1 MKIIEFYI
9 LLFALFTGKWYNENE
24 KPIATYSF
32 TAPVLQVHINDYVIY
47 AITTESVE
55 THTSRIGHKLFNN
68 RFEYPSL
75 AEIFPEES
83 SPDVS
88 APIAVVGL
96 CSFIHVQYVCVNRNN
111 VVLISNGAL
120 NASNLNDSNNTA
132 LKRRS
137 TGEGKRNIAAR
148 FIAEAKAKHNMLR
161 NSYSNQQSV
170 TNEWTLYNLEVPP
183 VEQVVDDLETI
194 AETYRSASSSNF
206 YDLMEEA
213 HVMLRMSTS
222 LQFNK
227 LDEVRESQLRFKFMT
242 NCRKLADFSIR
253 SKKKEIHMQASGFY
267 KMCNLQLSE
276 IYENYINNFLYMDE
290 EDKFGSDIQETPTP
304 GDDDSIEAQQL
315 FGLIYT
321 VKLFLMQLGTD
332 RLKALFLN
340 QLVKPFFT
348 PSRVVKQGFTQ
359 VPLSLEFLNLFI
371 KYSPEDIPQVMLG
384 SPVVADSISGEII
397 NYLKF
402 LDTL

>member
-1 MKIIEFYI
+1 MIDIRPKGIQNYSIS
-9 LLFALFTGKWYNENE
+9 GKWYNENE

-32 TAPVLQVHINDYVIY
+32 TAPVLQVHINDYIIY

-75 AEIFPEES
+75 AELFPEES
-83 SPDVS
+83 SPDVN

-96 CSFIHVQYVCVNRNN
+96 SSFIHVQYICVNRHH

-120 NASNLNDSNNTA
+120 ATSVNDSA
-132 LKRRS
+132 VKRRS

-148 FIAEAKAKHNMLR
+148 FIAEAKAKHNLLR
-161 NSYSNQQSV
+161 NNHTNQQSV
-170 TNEWTLYNLEVPP
+170 TNEWTLYNLEVPS
-183 VEQVVDDLETI
+183 VEQVVLDLETI
-194 AETYRSASSSNF
+194 AETYRAASSSNF

-213 HVMLRMSTS
+213 HVMLRMSIS
-222 LQFNK
+222 LQFDK
-227 LDEVRESQLRFKFMT
+227 LSEERESLLRCRFME

-253 SKKKEIHMQASGFY
+253 SKKKEIYMQASGFY
-267 KMCNLQLSE
+267 KMCNLQLPE
-276 IYENYINNFLYMDE
+276 IYANFINNLLYID
-290 EDKFGSDIQETPTP
+290 EDKEDLEQSPVTP
-304 GDDDSIEAQQL
+304 GDDTSEMIKPQL
-315 FGLIYT
+315 LAGLIYT
-321 VKLFLMQLGTD
+321 VKLFLMSLGTN
-332 RLKALFLN
+332 RLNASFLN

-348 PSRVVKQGFTQ
+348 PSRVVKQGFSQ

-371 KYSPEDIPQVMLG
+371 KYSPEDIPQIMLD

-402 LDTL
+402 VDNL

>member
-1 MKIIEFYI
+1 MLCI
-9 LLFALFTGKWYNENE
+9 FTGKWYNENE
-24 KPIATYSF
+24 KPIAIYSF

-47 AITTESVE
+47 AVTTESVE

-68 RFEYPSL
+68 RFEYPSI
-75 AEIFPEES
+75 AELFPEES
-83 SPDVS
+83 SPDVN

-96 CSFIHVQYVCVNRNN
+96 CSFMHVQYVCVNRNN
-111 VVLISNGAL
+111 LVLISNGAL
-120 NASNLNDSNNTA
+120 SATNNSNSTDNA

-148 FIAEAKAKHNMLR
+148 LLAEAKAKHNLLR
-161 NSYSNQQSV
+161 GTYSNQQSV

-227 LDEVRESQLRFKFMT
+227 LTEEKEALLRLKFMS

-276 IYENYINNFLYMDE
+276 IYANYISNYLYIDE
-290 EDKFGSDIQETPTP
+290 EKCQDLQKLPTP
-304 GDDDSIEAQQL
+304 GDDSTIEPEQL
-315 FGLIYT
+315 HGLIYT
-321 VKLFLMQLGTD
+321 VKLFLMNLGTD
-332 RLKALFLN
+332 RLKASFLN

-359 VPLSLEFLNLFI
+359 VSLSLEFLNLFI
-371 KYSPEDIPQVMLG
+371 KYSPEDIPAVMLG

-402 LDTL
+402 LDNL

>member
-1 MKIIEFYI
+1 MIAYYIISLYK
-9 LLFALFTGKWYNENE
+9 GKWYNENE
-24 KPIATYSF
+24 KPIAIYSF

-47 AITTESVE
+47 AVTTDSVE

-68 RFEYPSL
+68 RFEYPSIAQL
-75 AEIFPEES
+75 FPEES
-83 SPDVS
+83 SPDVN
-88 APIAVVGL
+88 APIAVIGL

-111 VVLISNGAL
+111 VVLISNGAVNSL
-120 NASNLNDSNNTA
+120 SAAVSNDCNNTA

-148 FIAEAKAKHNMLR
+148 LIAEAKAKHSMLR
-161 NSYSNQQSV
+161 SSYSNQQSV
-170 TNEWTLYNLEVPP
+170 NNEWTLYNLEIPL
-183 VEQVVDDLETI
+183 VEQVVDDLESI
-194 AETYRSASSSNF
+194 AETYRTASSSNF

-227 LDEVRESQLRFKFMT
+227 LTEEREANLRLKFMA

-253 SKKKEIHMQASGFY
+253 STKKEIYMQASGFY

-276 IYENYINNFLYMDE
+276 IYENYVNNFPYVDE
-290 EDKFGSDIQETPTP
+290 EKSQDSQKLPTP
-304 GDDDSIEAQQL
+304 ESDSSAIANNL
-315 FGLIYT
+315 HGLIYT
-321 VKLFLMQLGTD
+321 VKLFLMNLGMD
-332 RLKALFLN
+332 RLKASFLN

-348 PSRVVKQGFTQ
+348 PSRVIKQGFTQ
-359 VPLSLEFLNLFI
+359 VSLSLEFLNLFI
-371 KYSPEDIPQVMLG
+371 KYSPEYIPQIMLE
-384 SPVVADSISGEII
+384 SPVVADTISGEII